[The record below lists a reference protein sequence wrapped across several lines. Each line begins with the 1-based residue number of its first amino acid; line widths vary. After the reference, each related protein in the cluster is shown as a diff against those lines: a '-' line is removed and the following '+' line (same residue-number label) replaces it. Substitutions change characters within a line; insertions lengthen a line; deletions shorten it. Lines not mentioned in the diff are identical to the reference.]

1 MRKGDLVK
9 LSRCCFTTRSGGTR
23 DYPLSNYA
31 NDEAGVVQGTRIA
44 TAVDKEEWRERQ
56 RKAIEVAVASGEDTF
71 SITQDSAGE
80 SHLPPT
86 AFGVA
91 LHKDRVYTL
100 LRARCRPQWSYRS
113 HPGMAL
119 VLCTETGEEA
129 YVKRDLLEVV
139 Q

>member
-31 NDEAGVVQGTRIA
+31 NDTAGVVQGTRIA
-44 TAVDKEEWRERQ
+44 TAADMEEWRVRQ
-56 RKAIEVAVASGEDTF
+56 RKAIEEAVASGQDTF
-71 SITQDSAGE
+71 SITQDSGGE
-80 SHLPPT
+80 SKLPPT
-86 AFGVA
+86 ALSVI
-91 LHKDRVYTL
+91 LRKDRVYTL